1 MADTMQF
8 DLVSPE
14 RSLASV
20 PVREV
25 RLPGSDGDLT
35 AMPGHAPTI
44 VTLRPGM
51 VILVGAD
58 GTTSEFAVTGGFA
71 EINQDSVSLLAERG
85 HPREEITQDVY
96 NDMMKD
102 AHRAHRS
109 AKDRREHVGEEAD
122 GGICE
127 ETNGHT
133 GSTSGYQCGVGTH
146 PVWSKYSAGM

>member
-109 AKDRREHVGEEAD
+109 ATYRREHVGEEVVTAAVKLLGD
-122 GGICE
+122 M
-127 ETNGHT
+127 
-133 GSTSGYQCGVGTH
+133 QALGTH
-146 PVWSKYSAGM
+146 IGLDPNQSTVPD

>member
-25 RLPGSDGDLT
+25 RLPGTDGDLT

-58 GTTSEFAVTGGFA
+58 GSQSEFAVTGGFA
-71 EINQDSVSLLAERG
+71 EINADSVSLLAERG
-85 HPREEITQDVY
+85 HPREEVSQDVF
-96 NDMMKD
+96 NDMMQD

-109 AKDRREHVGEEAD
+109 AQERRDHVGEEFVTATVKMLGD
-122 GGICE
+122 MQAI
-127 ETNGHT
+127 
-133 GSTSGYQCGVGTH
+133 GTH
-146 PVWSKYSAGM
+146 IGLDPNQSTVPD

>member
-51 VILVGAD
+51 VTLVGAD
-58 GTTSEFAVTGGFA
+58 GSTKEFAVTGGFA
-71 EINQDSVSLLAERG
+71 EINQESVSLLAERG
-85 HPREEITQDVY
+85 HPREEITQEVY
-96 NDMMKD
+96 NDMLKD

-109 AKDRREHVGEEAD
+109 AKERREHVGEEIVTAAVKLLGD
-122 GGICE
+122 M
-127 ETNGHT
+127 
-133 GSTSGYQCGVGTH
+133 QALGTH
-146 PVWSKYSAGM
+146 IGLDPNQATVPD